1 MGEEERE
8 KLCLRWDRE
17 WVLDEVST
25 KLCLERLAG
34 FCQEA
39 KHCPSSNPLSSN
51 FTVCVCLFFF
61 LLPSDYIFHH
71 IFFFFYLDFSTES
84 AREPGMHLGASR
96 KWKIM
101 EMNCTVGFVS
111 GCWQSTLEATIKA
124 KHLLKLLSIRQ
135 TRCNQVKGYRPWAKQ
150 QRKKPSVEI
159 IF

>member
-8 KLCLRWDRE
+8 KLCLRCDRE

-25 KLCLERLAG
+25 KLGLERWAG

-39 KHCPSSNPLSSN
+39 KHCPSSNPLSST
-51 FTVCVCLFFF
+51 FTICGFLFYFQVTIFFIISFFF
-61 LLPSDYIFHH
+61 LPWL
-71 IFFFFYLDFSTES
+71 FYWKCTW
-84 AREPGMHLGASR
+84 ARYASWG
-96 KWKIM
+96 KQEVKNHGDELHCGICEW
-101 EMNCTVGFVS
+101 VLAVY
-111 GCWQSTLEATIKA
+111 TLEATIRA